1 MGYKDA
7 IQVAREILERDTAP
21 ITESADA
28 TTEEEAEEILEN
40 LKLEEA
46 KSKAN
51 EHGDEEDED
60 EDEDEEDVKEAKSK
74 STNEDDDD
82 DDDEDDEDEV
92 DEGELPPWLK
102 KNGKKNGKNGK
113 NGKDDDKD
121 LDEAETILDV
131 DDNQDTE
138 GKKGTDTPKGKKKQ
152 KEPKMK
158 PSKTGDATKETMKGT
173 KEAVSALFAGEDLS
187 EEFQTKATTIF
198 EAAVNEQVKAIQ
210 EDLNTQYETA
220 LTEEVEKLNEELTT
234 KLDDYLN
241 YVVEEWMKEN
251 ELAVDSGIRSE
262 VSESFMNGL
271 KDLFEQHYIEIPEE
285 KYDVL
290 ESSLTK
296 ISDIETQLNE
306 QIEKN
311 IELKKELLENSCS
324 KTFTE
329 VCEGLVDTEVEKLRS
344 LAEGIEYDTEE
355 TYREKLNLLKES
367 YFNKTNPESS
377 NFEETVL
384 TEETAKESKE
394 GKVTGQMADYM
405 RAISKHSSYN
415 KLS

>member
-82 DDDEDDEDEV
+82 DDEDDDEDEV
-92 DEGELPPWLK
+92 DEGKLPPWLK

-113 NGKDDDKD
+113 NGKDDDED
-121 LDEAETILDV
+121 LDESETILDV
-131 DDNQDTE
+131 DDNQDAE
-138 GKKGTDTPKGKKKQ
+138 GKKATPTPKGKKKQ

-271 KDLFEQHYIEIPEE
+271 KELFEQHYIEIPEE

-311 IELKKELLENSCS
+311 IKLKKELLENSCS

-384 TEETAKESKE
+384 TEETAKESKDE
-394 GKVTGQMADYM
+394 VKGQMADYM